1 MTFWSEDIE
10 CQSIGIIFRI
20 LIYITN
26 GEVFLLHNHNM
37 FAGVWM
43 GGRAIEGSNIIW
55 CAICF
60 VIIWCYLFYQI
71 VDHIFVEQNK
81 NF

>member
-37 FAGVWM
+37 FVAVEWE
-43 GGRAIEGSNIIW
+43 GGQLRVQTFYVL
-55 CAICF
+55 F
-60 VIIWCYLFYQI
+60 VL
-71 VDHIFVEQNK
+71 
-81 NF
+81 